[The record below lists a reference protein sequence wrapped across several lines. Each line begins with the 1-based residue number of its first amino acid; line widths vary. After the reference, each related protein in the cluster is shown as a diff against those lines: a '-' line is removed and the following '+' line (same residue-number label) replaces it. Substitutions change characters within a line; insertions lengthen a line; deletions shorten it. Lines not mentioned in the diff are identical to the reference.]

1 MIDAGALE
9 NVYAIFGLHVAS
21 LVPLAVVESRSGL
34 LAGSGI
40 FFEAVISGHAAIPQ
54 HSIDPILTASNVIV
68 SLQHPVSLEADP
80 LDSQVDTVA
89 KIQGGDAFNVIPDS
103 VTIGGTFRAFS
114 KERLIQLKQQIE
126 EKVASN
132 VFGTDGVK
140 DTQPLMGSEDFAYF
154 QDLIPGYFFLRMK
167 DDSMKHN
174 PLPTFTAFCEDGL
187 TYEAAMHALLVVRYP
202 LERQI
207 EPHVLTGDSKD
218 EL

>member
-1 MIDAGALE
+1 MHCTVNFSSNE
-9 NVYAIFGLHVAS
+9 K
-21 LVPLAVVESRSGL
+21 PLFPPSVNDEDLRE
-34 LAGSGI
+34 
-40 FFEAVISGHAAIPQ
+40 FFQ
-54 HSIDPILTASNVIV
+54 
-68 SLQHPVSLEADP
+68 
-80 LDSQVDTVA
+80 
-89 KIQGGDAFNVIPDS
+89 
-103 VTIGGTFRAFS
+103 
-114 KERLIQLKQQIE
+114 
-126 EKVASN
+126 KVASN
-132 VFGTDGVK
+132 VFGIDGVK